1 MMDEVVDALFKIPPG
16 TVVGRLALAC
26 ALGAVIGVEREIQ
39 QKAAGLR
46 TNMLT
51 ALAAAAFALLSL
63 HAVDTVDAA
72 SGLSD
77 ALRIDPLRVFEAIS
91 GAAAVLAAGTV
102 IASRGQVSGLTTG
115 VTLWLTAAIGAGV
128 GLGFYGLSILAT
140 LFAVA
145 TLALLAQVERRR
157 EE

>member
-1 MMDEVVDALFKIPPG
+1 MLRSNFPRVRVGPG
-16 TVVGRLALAC
+16 GVELAQ
-26 ALGAVIGVEREIQ
+26 ALGGPLDRV
-39 QKAAGLR
+39 GL
-46 TNMLT
+46 
-51 ALAAAAFALLSL
+51 
-63 HAVDTVDAA
+63 VVDAA